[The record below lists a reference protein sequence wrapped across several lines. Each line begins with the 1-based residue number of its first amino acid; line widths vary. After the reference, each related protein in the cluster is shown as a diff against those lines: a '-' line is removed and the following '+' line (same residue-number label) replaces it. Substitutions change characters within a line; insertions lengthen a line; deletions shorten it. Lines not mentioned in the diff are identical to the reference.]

1 MNTFDFQAI
10 FTAITGAIG
19 TAYDVV
25 RLPLASLLVA
35 VGGCLSTGCGPTA
48 WNAKHVQTEMGT
60 QFEIG
65 YVSESKIIIGFPG
78 KVKATGNASGEYTP
92 EPKPSGPI
100 SMEWT
105 NPAASD
111 YGIQQTNKMHE
122 LAQQPS
128 KIHELEPMAGE
139 PRAYAMWIERPY
151 YDPMPTVAK

>member
-1 MNTFDFQAI
+1 MNTFDFEAI

-25 RLPLASLLVA
+25 RVPLAGMLTLVA
-35 VGGCLSTGCGPTA
+35 GCLAGGCGPTA

-92 EPKPSGPI
+92 
-100 SMEWT
+100 T
-105 NPAASD
+105 
-111 YGIQQTNKMHE
+111 TT
-122 LAQQPS
+122 
-128 KIHELEPMAGE
+128 
-139 PRAYAMWIERPY
+139 
-151 YDPMPTVAK
+151 PMPVEAK